1 MVTLVTANDK
11 LNKIAFAFK
20 RILHKKIVKCIL
32 KEFEIMVMTTFKNL
46 IENRYTPI
54 GGQI

>member
-1 MVTLVTANDK
+1 MTANDK